1 MIGNKLR
8 ICFNNGKFAVVFALA
23 LFFCSCGNQSMK
35 FEGTSMLPAIKDG
48 ETIYL
53 NDDTSQ
59 LKRGDIIAFHYPK
72 DTSKTYVKRIIGLPG
87 ETVEISEGK
96 VYINGSL
103 LPEPYI
109 DPKNNVGT
117 LNQPAVILNGNN
129 YFVLGD
135 NRDNSSDSRAWGLVS
150 RNMIYG
156 IVVNNK

>member
-1 MIGNKLR
+1 MCGKKLR
-8 ICFNNGKFAVVFALA
+8 TCINNGKFFAVFVLTFL
-23 LFFCSCGNQSMK
+23 FCSCGYQSMK
-35 FEGTSMLPAIKDG
+35 FEGGSMLPSIKDG

-59 LKRGDIIAFHYPK
+59 LKRGDVVAFHYPK
-72 DTSKTYVKRIIGLPG
+72 GTSNTMVKRIIGLPG

-103 LPEPYI
+103 LSEPYV
-109 DPKNNVGT
+109 DPRNNVGT
-117 LNQPAVILNGNN
+117 LNQPAVILSGNS
-129 YFVLGD
+129 YYVLGD
-135 NRDNSSDSRAWGLVS
+135 NRDNTGTARASDVIS